1 MDILGFIKSEQAMAK
16 LLAERDEIIIS
27 LTNSLTAMTRELDQ
41 LRQQQSAP
49 TGEAQEVGPCV
60 YP

>member
-41 LRQQQSAP
+41 LRQQQSAT
-49 TGEAQEVGPCV
+49 TGKGQEVESCV